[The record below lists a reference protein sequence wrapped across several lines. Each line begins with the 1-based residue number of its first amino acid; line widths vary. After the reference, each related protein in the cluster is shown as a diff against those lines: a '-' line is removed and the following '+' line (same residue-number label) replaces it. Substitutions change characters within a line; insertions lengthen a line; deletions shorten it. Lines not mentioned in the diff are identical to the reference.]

1 MLEILGSFLTEQEV
15 ENLWNLSRSATEGT
29 NAIVEEYFKNMD
41 EDFAKFTEE
50 FNFEWSDT
58 HCPNIFLLISIA
70 ISDFQFCPIFLF

>member
-15 ENLWNLSRSATEGT
+15 ENLRNLSRSATEGT

-50 FNFEWSDT
+50 FNFE
-58 HCPNIFLLISIA
+58 
-70 ISDFQFCPIFLF
+70 